1 MENLRIQWSILL
13 PTSQGSCLIFNVI
26 FADWNGGYW
35 KIDSWLDGINLMAD
49 EIRGLL
55 RFFLFSWRKMG
66 ISLWRRAGSDVC
78 WSFDFFF
85 FCPLQTE
92 RTVVHGGNQ
101 MEITTAFKLVEMV
114 NVPRLMAI
122 DVLFSRR
129 RLRIEWL
136 TSVTSCVGRRRGD
149 KTQRE
154 ERRAPGPFAGV
165 DGRFDV
171 NLPTAN
177 NLLPISSWHRS

>member
-1 MENLRIQWSILL
+1 MKYADCWDFF
-13 PTSQGSCLIFNVI
+13 CLVGEKWAFHYGGGQVVT
-26 FADWNGGYW
+26 FAEVL
-35 KIDSWLDGINLMAD
+35 I
-49 EIRGLL
+49 
-55 RFFLFSWRKMG
+55 
-66 ISLWRRAGSDVC
+66 
-78 WSFDFFF
+78 FFF

>member
-78 WSFDFFF
+78 WSFDFFLLSVADRED
-85 FCPLQTE
+85 CSARGESNGNNDSLQACWNGK
-92 RTVVHGGNQ
+92 RAASDGDWCSLLSSSSAHW
-101 MEITTAFKLVEMV
+101 M
-114 NVPRLMAI
+114 I
-122 DVLFSRR
+122 DVSDVVCWTPPRR
-129 RLRIEWL
+129 
-136 TSVTSCVGRRRGD
+136 
-149 KTQRE
+149 
-154 ERRAPGPFAGV
+154 
-165 DGRFDV
+165 
-171 NLPTAN
+171 
-177 NLLPISSWHRS
+177 